1 MPVRVGDVVTKVLEN
16 AEDQLDA
23 IVARLDLPPLRV
35 YTPQQARQVMF
46 GEDVADDVAPT
57 VAWLIRKAGR
67 GDIDHTK
74 LARSTYFSP
83 RQIAKLIL
91 FGARGQY
98 GRPTYR
104 R

>member
-1 MPVRVGDVVTKVLEN
+1 VTKVLANVE
-16 AEDQLDA
+16 AQLDE
-23 IVARLDLPPLRV
+23 IVAKLDLPALRV

-46 GEDVADDVAPT
+46 GDDVADDVAPT
-57 VAWLIRKAGR
+57 VRWLTRAAGS
-67 GDIDHTK
+67 GEIDCTK
-74 LARSTYFSP
+74 LSRSTYFTP
-83 RQIAKLIL
+83 RQIARLIL